1 MRIVKKLQQQLKAN
15 NDSLWPTLQYS
26 VKTNEWQHFT
36 ADRWEDRWGGERV
49 IFWCIYWDSYT
60 WDKRSK
66 FNASS
71 CAHNSEYT
79 SVRQKWGC
87 EEQQHP
93 NWHRNKSRIVSK
105 DRGRNWS
112 GISTL
117 ELSFFLFLSFFFIQ
131 QLPSCSEWEW
141 VVGQKEKSKGCIIRL
156 SLTAA
161 DRHLCLCASTHFPSL
176 AFGPKCRTTY
186 FLLQQILKWHSGLLA
201 FHVHKGE
208 GAWER
213 QIKHRTVQI
222 RAGEG
227 EISLKNWILQLPKCS
242 SIASSSLFFFRSSL
256 TRGITTCF
264 KLHTLKLAMQA
275 LSPATSFRKA
285 PPGREKAFQ
294 SGETRGSEVKTA
306 FITVDDTW

>member
-1 MRIVKKLQQQLKAN
+1 MTLCGRLCSTPWRPTSGSTSQLI
-15 NDSLWPTLQYS
+15 
-26 VKTNEWQHFT
+26 
-36 ADRWEDRWGGERV
+36 GER
-49 IFWCIYWDSYT
+49 IDEEERGLSS
-60 WDKRSK
+60 D
-66 FNASS
+66 ASTETPTREVKD
-71 CAHNSEYT
+71 HNSTPAAVHITQSIRVSDRNEA
-79 SVRQKWGC
+79 VRSNNTQT
-87 EEQQHP
+87 
-93 NWHRNKSRIVSK
+93 
-105 DRGRNWS
+105 
-112 GISTL
+112 GIETKVGLFRRTEAETEAGFQLSSSL
-117 ELSFFLFLSFFFIQ
+117 SFSFFLSFSYNNFQ
-131 QLPSCSEWEW
+131 PAQSENESSE
-141 VVGQKEKSKGCIIRL
+141 EKSKGCIIRL

-186 FLLQQILKWHSGLLA
+186 FLLQQILKWHSGLLV

-213 QIKHRTVQI
+213 QIKHRKVQI
-222 RAGEG
+222 RAGED

>member
-1 MRIVKKLQQQLKAN
+1 MTLCGRLCSTPWRPTSGSTSQLI
-15 NDSLWPTLQYS
+15 
-26 VKTNEWQHFT
+26 
-36 ADRWEDRWGGERV
+36 GER
-49 IFWCIYWDSYT
+49 IDEEERGLSS
-60 WDKRSK
+60 D
-66 FNASS
+66 ASTETPTREVKD
-71 CAHNSEYT
+71 HNSTPAAVHITQSIRVSDRNEA
-79 SVRQKWGC
+79 VRSNNTQT
-87 EEQQHP
+87 
-93 NWHRNKSRIVSK
+93 
-105 DRGRNWS
+105 
-112 GISTL
+112 GIETKVGLFRRTEAETEAGFQLSSS
-117 ELSFFLFLSFFFIQ
+117 LSFFLFHTTTSNL
-131 QLPSCSEWEW
+131 LRLRMSCRTEGK
-141 VVGQKEKSKGCIIRL
+141 VQRL
-156 SLTAA
+156 HHTAA
-161 DRHLCLCASTHFPSL
+161 DRHLCLCASTHPSL

-186 FLLQQILKWHSGLLA
+186 FLLQQILKWHSGLLV

-222 RAGEG
+222 RAGED